1 MHTPY
6 TMMLMVDLQR
16 SGPCFPSGQEEE
28 LDVDEVILLDEN
40 KEEECVKAIKQ
51 FYLNPHKAQLSSNVS
66 CGMESR

>member
-1 MHTPY
+1 
-6 TMMLMVDLQR
+6 MMLMVDLQR

>member
-1 MHTPY
+1 
-6 TMMLMVDLQR
+6 MMFMVDLQR

-28 LDVDEVILLDEN
+28 VDVDEVILLDEN